1 MTRSGPHSVGHHK
14 YPASRDGHHK
24 KNGFSKLPSIARVA
38 AVPLV
43 FLHPLLGRIVTAV
56 TANGSKISE
65 ALLVKIVLRTFMSL
79 TPQPAHG
86 AHHCRGVNHGS
97 IGNVDIGG
105 SFGSR

>member
-1 MTRSGPHSVGHHK
+1 M
-14 YPASRDGHHK
+14 
-24 KNGFSKLPSIARVA
+24 
-38 AVPLV
+38 PLV

-65 ALLVKIVLRTFMSL
+65 ALFVKIVLRTFMSL

-86 AHHCRGVNHGS
+86 AHHCRGVFNHGS